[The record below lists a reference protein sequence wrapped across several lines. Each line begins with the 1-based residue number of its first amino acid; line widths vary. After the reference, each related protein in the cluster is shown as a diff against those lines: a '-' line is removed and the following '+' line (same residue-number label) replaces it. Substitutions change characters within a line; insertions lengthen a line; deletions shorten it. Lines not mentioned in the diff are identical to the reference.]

1 MLELLKSMID
11 WNAQPSLKAEAGAS
25 IIASGEPTA
34 LIFCLE
40 KGTATDGEG
49 RAYGDGDLIGFCEA
63 LALDRYNT
71 PVIATSTCKLIA
83 IRQET
88 LETALKRGGTIVWP
102 LSRSI
107 ASDIARRQLASWQ
120 AA

>member
-1 MLELLKSMID
+1 MIELLESMID
-11 WNAQPSLKAEAGAS
+11 WETQPRRTVEVGAP

-40 KGTATDGEG
+40 TGTATDGEG

-71 PVIATSTCKLIA
+71 PVTATSTCKLIA

-88 LETALKRGGTIVWP
+88 LETALNRGGKLVWP

-107 ASDIARRQLASWQ
+107 ASDITRRRLGGWE

>member
-1 MLELLKSMID
+1 MIELLESIID
-11 WNAQPSLKAEAGAS
+11 WETQPRRTVEVGAP

-40 KGTATDGEG
+40 TGTATDADG
-49 RAYGDGDLIGFCEA
+49 RAYGDLVSLCEA
-63 LALDRYNT
+63 LALDSYSM
-71 PVIATSTCKLIA
+71 PVNATSKCRLVA

-88 LETALKRGGTIVWP
+88 LEAALKRGGALVWP

-107 ASDIARRQLASWQ
+107 ASDIARRRLASWQ

>member
-1 MLELLKSMID
+1 MIELLETMFE
-11 WNAQPSLKAEAGAS
+11 WETQPRQTVEAGTP

-40 KGTATDGEG
+40 TGTATDGDG
-49 RAYGDGDLIGFCEA
+49 RAYGDGDLISLCEA
-63 LALDRYNT
+63 LALDSYST
-71 PVIATSTCKLIA
+71 PVTATGTCHLVSV
-83 IRQET
+83 RQEW
-88 LETALKRGGTIVWP
+88 LEAALKRGGALVWP

-107 ASDIARRQLASWQ
+107 ASDIARRRLASWE

>member
-1 MLELLKSMID
+1 MIELLKPMID
-11 WNAQPSLKAEAGAS
+11 WEAQPRHTAEAGAP

-40 KGTATDGEG
+40 AGTAMDGDG
-49 RAYGDGDLIGFCEA
+49 RAYGDGDLINLCEA
-63 LALDRYNT
+63 LAFDSYST
-71 PVIATSTCKLIA
+71 PVTATSTCRLVA
-83 IRQET
+83 IRQDT
-88 LETALKRGGTIVWP
+88 LETALKRGGTLVWP

-107 ASDIARRQLASWQ
+107 ASDIARRRLASWE

>member
-11 WNAQPSLKAEAGAS
+11 WNAQPSLEAEAGAS

-40 KGTATDGEG
+40 TGTATDGDG
-49 RAYGDGDLIGFCEA
+49 RAYRDGNLVSLCEA
-63 LALDRYNT
+63 LALDSYST
-71 PVIATSTCKLIA
+71 PVNATSKCRLVA

-88 LETALKRGGTIVWP
+88 LEAALKRGGTLVWP

-107 ASDIARRQLASWQ
+107 ASDIARRRLASWQ

>member
-1 MLELLKSMID
+1 MIELLESMID
-11 WNAQPSLKAEAGAS
+11 WETQPRRTVEVGAP

-40 KGTATDGEG
+40 TGTATDADG
-49 RAYGDGDLIGFCEA
+49 RAYGDGDLVSLCEA
-63 LALDRYNT
+63 LALESYS
-71 PVIATSTCKLIA
+71 TSVTASSKCRLVA

-88 LETALKRGGTIVWP
+88 LEAALKRGGTLVWP

-107 ASDIARRQLASWQ
+107 ASDIARRRLASWQ

>member
-11 WNAQPSLKAEAGAS
+11 WNAQPSLEAEAGAP
-25 IIASGEPTA
+25 IIASGEPTS

-40 KGTATDGEG
+40 AGTATDNNGN
-49 RAYGDGDLIGFCEA
+49 AYGDGDLIGLCEA
-63 LALDRYNT
+63 LAFDSYCS
-71 PVIATSTCKLIA
+71 PVTAIGTCRLVA

-88 LETALKRGGTIVWP
+88 LEAALKRGGALVWP

-107 ASDIARRQLASWQ
+107 ASDIARRRMASWE

>member
-11 WNAQPSLKAEAGAS
+11 WNAQPSLEAEAGAS

-40 KGTATDGEG
+40 TGTATDGEG
-49 RAYGDGDLIGFCEA
+49 GAYGDGDLVSLCEA
-63 LALDRYNT
+63 LALESYST
-71 PVIATSTCKLIA
+71 SVTATSKCRLVA

-88 LETALKRGGTIVWP
+88 LEAALKRGGTLVWP

-107 ASDIARRQLASWQ
+107 ASDIARRRLASWQ

>member
-11 WNAQPSLKAEAGAS
+11 WNAQPSLEAEAGAP

-40 KGTATDGEG
+40 TGTATDGDG
-49 RAYGDGDLIGFCEA
+49 RAFGDGDLVSLCEA
-63 LALDRYNT
+63 LALDSYST
-71 PVIATSTCKLIA
+71 PVNATSKCWLVA

-88 LETALKRGGTIVWP
+88 LEAALKRGGTLVWP

-107 ASDIARRQLASWQ
+107 ASDIARRRLASWQ

>member
-1 MLELLKSMID
+1 MIDLLESMID
-11 WNAQPSLKAEAGAS
+11 WDTQPRRTAEAGAT
-25 IIASGEPTA
+25 IINSGEPTA

-40 KGTATDGEG
+40 TGTATDGG
-49 RAYGDGDLIGFCEA
+49 GGAYGEGDLIGLCEA
-63 LALDRYNT
+63 LAFDIYST
-71 PVIATSTCKLIA
+71 PVTATSTCRLVA

-88 LETALKRGGTIVWP
+88 LETALKRGGTLVWP

-107 ASDIARRQLASWQ
+107 ASDIARRRLASWQ

>member
-11 WNAQPSLKAEAGAS
+11 WNAQPSLEAEAGAS

-40 KGTATDGEG
+40 TGTATGGDGRAFGDGE
-49 RAYGDGDLIGFCEA
+49 LVSLCEA
-63 LALDRYNT
+63 LALDSYST
-71 PVIATSTCKLIA
+71 PVTATSKCRLVA

-88 LETALKRGGTIVWP
+88 LEAALKRGGTLVWP

-107 ASDIARRQLASWQ
+107 ASDIARRRLASWQ

>member
-11 WNAQPSLKAEAGAS
+11 WNAQPSLEAEAGAS

-40 KGTATDGEG
+40 TGTATGGDGK
-49 RAYGDGDLIGFCEA
+49 AFGDGDLVSLCEA
-63 LALDRYNT
+63 LALESYST
-71 PVIATSTCKLIA
+71 PVTATSKCRLVA

-88 LETALKRGGTIVWP
+88 LEAALKRGGTLVWP

-107 ASDIARRQLASWQ
+107 ASDIARRRLASWQ